1 MAFAFSVH
9 PKPPRLEDGKGKAKA
24 ENPTAGRIWLWIE
37 SPPKTWIAGAQR
49 RQSQGLRMVREK
61 QKPKIRPQEG
71 FGFGLNLLPK
81 PGSPERSDGNPKA

>member
-9 PKPPRLEDGKGKAKA
+9 PKPPRLEDGRK
-24 ENPTAGRIWLWIE
+24 
-37 SPPKTWIAGAQR
+37 
-49 RQSQGLRMVREK
+49 K

>member
-49 RQSQGLRMVREK
+49 RQSQA
-61 QKPKIRPQEG
+61 
-71 FGFGLNLLPK
+71 
-81 PGSPERSDGNPKA
+81 PKA

>member
-24 ENPTAGRIWLWIE
+24 ENPPAGRI
-37 SPPKTWIAGAQR
+37 
-49 RQSQGLRMVREK
+49 
-61 QKPKIRPQEG
+61 

>member
-37 SPPKTWIAGAQR
+37 SSQNLDR
-49 RQSQGLRMVREK
+49 RSAATAIPRLEDGREK